1 MLKELSRDIL
11 IGFGHVQNRYL
22 SIEAG
27 LKTVVY
33 QGRKTA
39 KR

>member
-11 IGFGHVQNRYL
+11 IHFGHVQNYL

-39 KR
+39 KK